1 MHRFLIVFI
10 CCSLLIGFVPQAAE
24 ANSTSS
30 RLSSNESQ
38 STTQTLYVDARNPE
52 WTDTGIVIHPG
63 YSVRISASDRVDLGP
78 APASR
83 GCSASGYCWEGE
95 HLPYELLRMKIT
107 REDGSIW
114 TKGVPD
120 IYDFAGT
127 SSVTGRLSFFVK
139 ERVSVSEKPNYKD
152 NSGKFAV
159 TIRVEKF
166 GEDNRGREVCLDG
179 DDRIVTTAYSANAGV
194 AGNIEVSRALGG
206 NLMLCV
212 HTGSGKVYA
221 KGFTA
226 ISEPGRG
233 PMGSL
238 YRPSD
243 TTPLIN
249 DPGGGS
255 LDTVMYQSR
264 VTFTP
269 AGIKD
274 PQLLPV
280 DVTYQIEGEVYSF
293 GYDKACFKL
302 ILKTQEFTG
311 WMTHVDEVRCTHM

>member
-1 MHRFLIVFI
+1 MHRFLMVFI

-24 ANSTSS
+24 ANSISS

-38 STTQTLYVDARNPE
+38 STDHVVYVDARNPE

-63 YSVRISASDRVDLGP
+63 HSVNLFARDLVDLGP

-83 GCSASGYCWEGE
+83 GCSASGYCREG
-95 HLPYELLRMKIT
+95 LDFPYELLRMKIT

-114 TKGVPD
+114 TTGVPNN
-120 IYDFAGT
+120 YEFAGT
-127 SSVTGRLSFFVK
+127 SSVTGRLSLFVEEK
-139 ERVSVSEKPNYKD
+139 SHPEKPNYKD

-166 GEDNRGREVCLDG
+166 GEDNMGREVCLDG
-179 DDRIVTTAYSANAGV
+179 GDRMVTTAYSKNFGV
-194 AGNIEVSRALGG
+194 AGIIQLSRVLGG

-221 KGFTA
+221 KGFTP
-226 ISEPGRG
+226 ISEPGFG
-233 PMGSL
+233 PAGMV
-238 YRPSD
+238 YRPAS
-243 TTPLIN
+243 TTSLIN
-249 DPGGGS
+249 DPGGGP

-269 AGIKD
+269 AGLED
-274 PQLLPV
+274 PQLFPV
-280 DVTYQIEGEVYSF
+280 DVTYQIEGEVRSF
-293 GYDKACFKL
+293 GSDKACFTL
-302 ILKTQEFTG
+302 TLKTQESTG
-311 WMTHVDEVRCTHM
+311 WATHVDEIRCTHMY